1 MLMNR
6 AGEDHKHWSEVAE
19 EWVAW
24 ARKPNH
30 DAFWAYRAALAAF
43 IGRGNGKALDVGCG
57 EGRISR
63 ELTACGF
70 QVTAVDPVSPLV
82 RAAIEAQSARNY
94 AVAATELPFDNAQ
107 FDLVVAY
114 NVLMD
119 VEDVPAALEEFRR
132 VVCPTGQLIISIC
145 HPFVD
150 HGRFASKEINS
161 PFVVEGTYFGRQRF
175 DGVEEHDGL
184 RMHFSGWSQPLE
196 AYGIALEEAG
206 LAITSLR
213 EPVPDLDDGRNH
225 MAPWLRMPLFLW
237 LKARRLAL

>member
-119 VEDVPAALEEFRR
+119 VEDVPARWR
-132 VVCPTGQLIISIC
+132 
-145 HPFVD
+145 
-150 HGRFASKEINS
+150 NS
-161 PFVVEGTYFGRQRF
+161 
-175 DGVEEHDGL
+175 GVWYVLQD
-184 RMHFSGWSQPLE
+184 S
-196 AYGIALEEAG
+196 
-206 LAITSLR
+206 
-213 EPVPDLDDGRNH
+213 
-225 MAPWLRMPLFLW
+225 
-237 LKARRLAL
+237 

>member
-1 MLMNR
+1 MKR
-6 AGEDHKHWSEVAE
+6 AGEDHKHWSQVAE

-30 DAFWAYRAALAAF
+30 DAFWAYRASLAAF
-43 IGRGNGKALDVGCG
+43 IGRGSGKALDVGCG

-70 QVTAVDPVSPLV
+70 QVTAVDPVSRLV
-82 RAAIEAQSARNY
+82 SAAIEAQSARNY
-94 AVAATELPFDNAQ
+94 AVASAAELPFENAQ

-119 VEDVPAALEEFRR
+119 VEDVPAALKEFRR
-132 VVCPTGQLIISIC
+132 MIRPTGQLIISVC

-150 HGRFASKEINS
+150 HGRFATDEINS

-175 DGVEEHDGL
+175 EGVEERDGL
-184 RMHFSGWSQPLE
+184 RMHFAGWSHPLE

-206 LAITSLR
+206 FAITSLR
-213 EPVPDLDDGRNH
+213 EPVPDLDHGRNH
-225 MAPWLRMPLFLW
+225 MARWLRMPLFLW
-237 LKARRLAL
+237 IKARPLAF